1 MLRIKGEKSTK
12 SVEVALSLGSGG
24 GGGMRGNIME
34 INLFVFSPEPSC
46 RANTAPGQP
55 PPPRQPPPPGRG
67 SNQIEKIISIQY
79 SYISVAGFRSEAGLL
94 AAVISRD
101 IIKAEA
107 IKVLVSVYECMISV

>member
-1 MLRIKGEKSTK
+1 M
-12 SVEVALSLGSGG
+12 VEGCAAISWKLTF
-24 GGGMRGNIME
+24 
-34 INLFVFSPEPSC
+34 LFPLAPELQSKYC
-46 RANTAPGQP
+46 TYRGQP

-79 SYISVAGFRSEAGLL
+79 SYISVAGFRSEAELL

>member
-24 GGGMRGNIME
+24 GGGMRGINIME
-34 INLFVFSPEPSC
+34 INLFVSSPEPSC
-46 RANTAPGQP
+46 RANTAPG
-55 PPPRQPPPPGRG
+55 QPPPPGRG

>member
-46 RANTAPGQP
+46 RANTAPG
-55 PPPRQPPPPGRG
+55 QPPPPGRG

>member
-12 SVEVALSLGSGG
+12 SVEVALSLGSIGGG

-34 INLFVFSPEPSC
+34 INLFVSSPEPSC
-46 RANTAPGQP
+46 RANTAPG
-55 PPPRQPPPPGRG
+55 QPPPPGRG

>member
-55 PPPRQPPPPGRG
+55 PPPGRG

-79 SYISVAGFRSEAGLL
+79 SYISVAGFRSEAGLV

>member
-12 SVEVALSLGSGG
+12 SVEVALSLGGGG
-24 GGGMRGNIME
+24 GGGMHGNIME
-34 INLFVFSPEPSC
+34 INLFVSSPEPSC
-46 RANTAPGQP
+46 RANTAPG
-55 PPPRQPPPPGRG
+55 QPPPPGRG

>member
-34 INLFVFSPEPSC
+34 INLFVSSPEPSC
-46 RANTAPGQP
+46 RANTAPG
-55 PPPRQPPPPGRG
+55 QPPPPGRG

>member
-1 MLRIKGEKSTK
+1 MLRIKGGKFTK

-46 RANTAPGQP
+46 RANIAPG
-55 PPPRQPPPPGRG
+55 QPPPPGRG

-79 SYISVAGFRSEAGLL
+79 SYISVAGFRSEAELL

>member
-1 MLRIKGEKSTK
+1 MLRIKGKKSTK

-24 GGGMRGNIME
+24 GGGMRGNNIME

-46 RANTAPGQP
+46 RANTAPG
-55 PPPRQPPPPGRG
+55 QPPPPGRG

>member
-34 INLFVFSPEPSC
+34 INLFVFPPEPSC
-46 RANTAPGQP
+46 RANTAPG
-55 PPPRQPPPPGRG
+55 QPPPPGRG

>member
-46 RANTAPGQP
+46 RANTALG
-55 PPPRQPPPPGRG
+55 QPPPPGRG